1 MRMVARSRWSIYP
14 IRSHSHRGT
23 PRRRAR
29 WAERSR
35 SRIRF
40 WPRWCCLWPRSSL
53 PLGSRSVCITS
64 GMWWAVRCWAYSAPS
79 APRLSYFTNLWVM
92 CPAAV
97 CTADRPGAQVAE
109 AWMARLSAWGV
120 VSGGPLRNRDISDS
134 SRLCRR
140 LTFSSGA
147 VNNHPSLEEPSVH
160 ARRSF
165 LAVATFAVSATAL
178 AAQNAPQAPPVTVG
192 GVVYTQYQYTDAP
205 VHTNTFDVTRAYVNV
220 LGRFAN
226 GITTRLTTDIIP
238 SAVTNQ
244 VIRLK
249 YAYVA
254 WTPTGS
260 SLTYKLGMIQTPYVD
275 FEETLWDY
283 RMQGPIAV
291 DRNGY
296 LTSADIGFG
305 VDGRWNNDQVN
316 GQIAIVNG
324 EGYSGGTG
332 DFRKD
337 LEARLSVRLQP
348 TNDVTRVGGLRVT
361 GYAGIGKATGTGND
375 RNRYLGLLSYKTQ
388 QHTLAGEFVSTKT

>member
-1 MRMVARSRWSIYP
+1 MV
-14 IRSHSHRGT
+14 
-23 PRRRAR
+23 
-29 WAERSR
+29 
-35 SRIRF
+35 
-40 WPRWCCLWPRSSL
+40 
-53 PLGSRSVCITS
+53 
-64 GMWWAVRCWAYSAPS
+64 
-79 APRLSYFTNLWVM
+79 
-92 CPAAV
+92 
-97 CTADRPGAQVAE
+97 VA
-109 AWMARLSAWGV
+109 
-120 VSGGPLRNRDISDS
+120 
-134 SRLCRR
+134 
-140 LTFSSGA
+140 
-147 VNNHPSLEEPSVH
+147 
-160 ARRSF
+160 
-165 LAVATFAVSATAL
+165 AL
-178 AAQNAPQAPPVTVG
+178 AAASLAAQAPAAPAAPQVSVT
-192 GVVYTQYQYTDAP
+192 GVAYLQYQYTDAP

-283 RMQGPIAV
+283 RMQGTIAV

-296 LTSADIGFG
+296 MTSADIGFG
-305 VDGRWNNDQVN
+305 VDGHWENDQVN

-337 LEARLSVRLQP
+337 LEARVSVRLQP
-348 TNDVTRVGGLRVT
+348 TNDATRVGGLRVT
-361 GYAGIGKATGTGND
+361 GYAGIGKVTGTGAD

-388 QHTLAGEFVSTKT
+388 QYTLAGEFVSTKT